1 MRKREEKSPFPRAWH
16 SGTRELLADEGD
28 WVEIYNRL
36 LVDNHFRVLA
46 IIDIEVKLEF
56 VVYANMNISIGM
68 SYWYKKCKTIRIL
81 SEGNGSWL
89 TSDTI
94 DLCEEQYE
102 LTAYAMGTL
111 GLKAGVRL
119 TVAVG
124 LLSTRLASVGIT
136 AEVGGYAQL
145 VGLSLLRTEVHRI
158 ERQNDKSHGSDV
170 SGAWHLSGDQIL
182 A

>member
-1 MRKREEKSPFPRAWH
+1 MENGEEYITDKTKFSGSLGDEEEGEEISVSKSLAQRY
-16 SGTRELLADEGD
+16 SELLADEGD

-68 SYWYKKCKTIRIL
+68 SYWYKNAKRYVFSLKVMDRTA
-81 SEGNGSWL
+81 

-145 VGLSLLRTEVHRI
+145 WAISTT
-158 ERQNDKSHGSDV
+158 N
-170 SGAWHLSGDQIL
+170 
-182 A
+182 